1 MKNKAFLI
9 SIYVVIAMTLNACAP
24 KIQAAAASAPAPTA
38 TVVASPT
45 SAPVTNAT
53 NTPSMFSATLSEVA
67 GKAEVKLSGQDAFTP
82 AQVNSMLDENGQAMT
97 GSDGKIRLDLST
109 GTIVRVAPNS
119 LFTLI
124 SNEPVDNSLKTR
136 FQLAIGKIF
145 IILNGGSMEVDTPT
159 GTAAVRGSY
168 MSVSYDSNSGAVR
181 ITCLEGNC
189 SLRSAGGNVEITF
202 GQTAIITG
210 VGQPP
215 QVGKMSDNDIQDWL
229 NFNPEAKVIVDTLLP
244 STPPPTTVVGAPP
257 PLVVPPAVVRRI
269 VEEDPEPTIPTAT
282 SKPLLV
288 PTVEFLSVDPISPA
302 PVVGETFYMTISV
315 QSSTNGPFPTGTVKV
330 RAGGTYICTAPLE
343 EGGFAFCA
351 SGIPATGNYDL
362 IAEYPGDANYS
373 AKSVAWSNFSVSP
386 ASTTTTIVSQSP
398 NPSLLSNLVSFTATV
413 DVVTPGAG
421 LPTGKVTF
429 MAGAYSCEALSAP
442 WTCSIQLINPGPT
455 FVNAIYSGDTNFT
468 GSSSSSVTQEVL
480 LNSDTEFRTVTGP
493 TSIIAVCDQFY
504 QVEALDFNGVN
515 AVSVEYSVNDNTFS
529 SPGAFPLTNTGNFF
543 WEGTSPVS
551 AAVNDTVY
559 WRFIATDNT
568 ANQTFF
574 GGTIPYTNG
583 YTGSPVDAYSFISGV
598 ACP

>member
-53 NTPSMFSATLSEVA
+53 NTPSMFSATLSEVT

-97 GSDGKIRLDLST
+97 GSDGKIRMDLST

-124 SNEPVDNSLKTR
+124 SNEPVDDSLKTR

-168 MSVSYDSNSGAVR
+168 MSVSYDANSGAVR

-210 VGQPP
+210 IGQPP

-229 NFNPEAKVIVDTLLP
+229 NFNPEAKVIVDALFP
-244 STPPPTTVVGAPP
+244 PTPPPTTVVGAPP
-257 PLVVPPAVVRRI
+257 PVIVSPAVVHRI

-282 SKPLLV
+282 PKPLLV
-288 PTVEFLSVDPISPA
+288 PTVEIFSVDPISPA
-302 PVVGETFYMTISV
+302 PVVGETVYITINV
-315 QSSTNGPFPTGTVKV
+315 LSSANGPLPTGTVKV
-330 RAGGTYICTAPLE
+330 RAGGTYICTAALDE
-343 EGGFAFCA
+343 EGFAFC
-351 SGIPATGNYDL
+351 SGGIPATGNYDL
-362 IAEYPGDANYS
+362 IAEYLGDANYLP
-373 AKSVAWSNFSVSP
+373 AKSLAWSNFSVSQ
-386 ASTTTTIVSQSP
+386 AGTTTTIVSQIP

-455 FVNAIYSGDTNFT
+455 SVNAIYSGDTNFM
-468 GSSSSSVTQEVL
+468 GSSSSSVTQEVRYVQF
-480 LNSDTEFRTVTGP
+480 LNITGP
-493 TSIIAVCDQFY
+493 TSPSSICDQLY
-504 QVEALDFNGVN
+504 QVDVFDANGVG
-515 AVSVEYSVNDNTFS
+515 AVEVEYSNNNSFTGSNLV
-529 SPGAFPLTNTGNFF
+529 PLTNIGGDTWQGNIFI
-543 WEGTSPVS
+543 PS
-551 AAVNDTVY
+551 AINDTVY
-559 WRFIATDNT
+559 WRFIATDS
-568 ANQTFF
+568 ASNQTFF
-574 GGTIPYTNG
+574 GGTVPYL
-583 YTGSPVDAYSFISGV
+583 TGSSLDAYFYISGV
-598 ACP
+598 DCTAF